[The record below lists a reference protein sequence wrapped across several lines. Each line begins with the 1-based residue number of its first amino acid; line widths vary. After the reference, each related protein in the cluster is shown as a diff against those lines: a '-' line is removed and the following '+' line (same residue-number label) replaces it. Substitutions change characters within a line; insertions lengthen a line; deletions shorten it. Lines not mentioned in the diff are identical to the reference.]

1 MWMMEPDSA
10 EREYAKSACRSTHV
24 LASPRMTPLRPL
36 DRLRA
41 TARREPVDRPPY
53 AFWRHFPTAD
63 RSPAGLA
70 QATLRFHDRYGSDF
84 LALVPPAG
92 YAAQA
97 WGCVESDTVRQDG
110 SRPCASCAVA
120 RPEDWRAI
128 RAVDPAAAPGYADV
142 VETVVRVGFDR
153 RIGGAPVVITL
164 PAPSTVAA
172 RLGGGR
178 LAAHLREWPGL
189 VGGAL
194 TALAET
200 QARFGELC
208 LAEGLAG
215 VLVTVHAPAEAAFGE
230 DVYAE
235 FLEPHDRAVV
245 DALRSRA
252 ELLVI
257 HAAGPVAFARVA
269 GWPAGIVSWTPV
281 PDLPHSPRA
290 TRAWW
295 ARRWAA
301 SSRAPSGTTPR
312 DGRGGSSRC
321 TGRRR
326 GARPRRGRRRPR
338 VAGHARRGAGGRHPG
353 PGGVDP
359 TDPRPRPL
367 TSRQPRGQSRPS
379 EEPIEPVHALYPPED
394 AGHVRLIGA
403 IRRPGMPA
411 PRVGQARRQLGRLEG
426 PEVPRGLAEVPAG
439 GRLDPVEPGPELR
452 DVQ

>member
-230 DVYAE
+230 GAYAE

-245 DALRSRA
+245 DALRNRA
-252 ELLVI
+252 ELLVV

-269 GWPAGIVSWTPV
+269 GWPADIVSWTPG
-281 PDLPHSPRA
+281 PDLPA
-290 TRAWW
+290 LA
-295 ARRWAA
+295 
-301 SSRAPSGTTPR
+301 
-312 DGRGGSSRC
+312 D
-321 TGRRR
+321 
-326 GARPRRGRRRPR
+326 
-338 VAGHARRGAGGRHPG
+338 GHARLVGAALGGLEPRALRDDPPATAVAAARAALAGVGGRGLVVGADG
-353 PGGVDP
+353 PVWPDTPDEVLVAVIRDLGGS
-359 TDPRPRPL
+359 TRPIL
-367 TSRQPRGQSRPS
+367 
-379 EEPIEPVHALYPPED
+379 
-394 AGHVRLIGA
+394 
-403 IRRPGMPA
+403 
-411 PRVGQARRQLGRLEG
+411 
-426 PEVPRGLAEVPAG
+426 GLA
-439 GRLDPVEPGPELR
+439 R
-452 DVQ
+452 